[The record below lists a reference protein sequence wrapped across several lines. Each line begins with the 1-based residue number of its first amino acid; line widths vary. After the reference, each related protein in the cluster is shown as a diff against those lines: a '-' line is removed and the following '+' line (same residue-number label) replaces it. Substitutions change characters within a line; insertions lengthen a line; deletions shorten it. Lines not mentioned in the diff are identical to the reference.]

1 MIGSSLVKDRR
12 VTNPGNRP
20 VGTRMIPNVL
30 RTSQRRDHAR
40 TRWNNRKPGSGR
52 FPGCGII
59 RIFGD
64 EVHIAIRAPIVMHE
78 RVRGRREAIR
88 LLEGRL
94 QAEGKTIQ

>member
-1 MIGSSLVKDRR
+1 MTEDEKGKGMSDEEFYARCADLL
-12 VTNPGNRP
+12 
-20 VGTRMIPNVL
+20 GTVHEHLPFAH
-30 RTSQRRDHAR
+30 HAR

-88 LLEGRL
+88 LIEERL
-94 QAEGKTIQ
+94 QAEGRTKQ